1 MREPTKS
8 LKRLVREYA
17 SRAHEEELRR
27 ALLELAD
34 AFDGWRA
41 GKISNGEL
49 SDRIH
54 RFHDG
59 TAREIFKSYSH
70 RLVEQ
75 PLARAIAE
83 GVLDRS
89 QVPGE
94 LLEYLAGAIEF
105 YEAEDARS

>member
-1 MREPTKS
+1 MREPSKRV
-8 LKRLVREYA
+8 KRLVREYA
-17 SRAHEEELRR
+17 SRAHQEELRR
-27 ALLELAD
+27 ALLDLAN
-34 AFDGWRA
+34 AFEAWKA
-41 GKISNGEL
+41 GKISNGDL

-54 RFHDG
+54 KFHDG
-59 TAREIFKSYSH
+59 TARDIFKSYS
-70 RLVEQ
+70 RKLVEQ

-105 YEAEDARS
+105 YEAEDTPS